1 MSAEH
6 FREFVNERLAAA
18 AEEIF
23 GAFRRTVVEY
33 EGEIDRQ
40 RRMLETFC
48 KPEIR
53 LHRIGVYIQLT
64 TAGTMCVY
72 KSKLGRNIQGYYSS
86 SVTPCLI
93 VLYIKSRTFVAVF
106 RSLCGFFNH

>member
-33 EGEIDRQ
+33 EDEIGRQ

-48 KPEIR
+48 KPVIR
-53 LHRIGVYIQLT
+53 LHRIGAYLHLECQCGDDAEQLV
-64 TAGTMCVY
+64 CVY
-72 KSKLGRNIQGYYSS
+72 KSKLG
-86 SVTPCLI
+86 
-93 VLYIKSRTFVAVF
+93 
-106 RSLCGFFNH
+106 

>member
-23 GAFRRTVVEY
+23 GAFRRTIVQY

-53 LHRIGVYIQLT
+53 LHRIGVYIQLQCQCGDDT
-64 TAGTMCVY
+64 EHHV
-72 KSKLGRNIQGYYSS
+72 
-86 SVTPCLI
+86 CLQI
-93 VLYIKSRTFVAVF
+93 
-106 RSLCGFFNH
+106 

>member
-1 MSAEH
+1 MTATGSKQHGGLAAFTVALSTYRTSSEAVSFPLAQLILVSGGGGRGEMSAEH

-53 LHRIGVYIQLT
+53 LHRIGVYIQ
-64 TAGTMCVY
+64 
-72 KSKLGRNIQGYYSS
+72 R
-86 SVTPCLI
+86 
-93 VLYIKSRTFVAVF
+93 
-106 RSLCGFFNH
+106 